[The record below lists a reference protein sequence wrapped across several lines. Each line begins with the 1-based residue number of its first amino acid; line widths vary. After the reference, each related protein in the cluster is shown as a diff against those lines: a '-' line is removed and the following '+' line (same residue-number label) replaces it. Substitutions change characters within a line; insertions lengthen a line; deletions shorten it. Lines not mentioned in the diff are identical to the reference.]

1 MSQPQ
6 SELSKTETTKSEL
19 QTGLLALA
27 EVALIDLPAA
37 VTLRAFKAE
46 RDNELY
52 KAGWK
57 AYEAAT
63 GMVTDLTNR
72 AYANRSIARV
82 GARMLENSLKTQR
95 VVDAFAGAFFSA
107 LWPSVGLPMA
117 SDIEALRRDVKS
129 LREEIRTAE
138 YERAAASDREAGL
151 DNDSDPITR
160 EAEVAREMA
169 IREAAVGARA
179 HPDLENTSW
188 IGWRA
193 LPAVEVRNRVRR

>member
-1 MSQPQ
+1 MSQP
-6 SELSKTETTKSEL
+6 KSEL
-19 QTGLLALA
+19 TTGIRALA
-27 EVALIDLPAA
+27 EVAIVDLPAA
-37 VTLRAFKAE
+37 LTLRTFKA
-46 RDNELY
+46 DTNNELY

-107 LWPSVGLPMA
+107 LWPSLGLPMA
-117 SDIEALRRDVKS
+117 ADIEALRRDVKA

-138 YERAAASDREAGL
+138 YDRAAANQAEAE
-151 DNDSDPITR
+151 DADPVAR

-179 HPDLENTSW
+179 HPDFDSSSW
-188 IGWRA
+188 VGWRA

>member
-1 MSQPQ
+1 MSQP
-6 SELSKTETTKSEL
+6 KSEFK
-19 QTGLLALA
+19 TGLLALA

-46 RDNELY
+46 HDGELY
-52 KAGWK
+52 QAGWK

-63 GMVTDLTNR
+63 GVVTDLTNR

-82 GARMLENSLKTQR
+82 GARVIENSLKTQR

-107 LWPSVGLPMA
+107 LWPSLGLPMA
-117 SDIEALRRDVKS
+117 SDIEALRRDVKA
-129 LREEIRTAE
+129 LREELRTT
-138 YERAAASDREAGL
+138 ASEREAGFE
-151 DNDSDPITR
+151 NGDSDEVSR

-179 HPDLENTSW
+179 HPDFDNASW